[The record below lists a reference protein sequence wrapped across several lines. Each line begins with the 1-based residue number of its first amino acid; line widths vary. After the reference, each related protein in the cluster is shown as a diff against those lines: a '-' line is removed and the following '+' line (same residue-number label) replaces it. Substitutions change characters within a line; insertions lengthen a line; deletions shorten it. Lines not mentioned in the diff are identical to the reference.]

1 MSSIDTR
8 TFRHYLRH
16 FERELNIQN
25 TSSCCCGVTLTQC
38 HTLMELHNEDNIQL
52 NELSQKLFLDK
63 STVSRTVESLVNQ
76 ELVKREIPK
85 QNRRTTNIK
94 LSEKGL
100 DVCETIHNGNDAYFE
115 EALGAIPKNILP
127 KFIEGFNTL
136 VNKMIELNETGEN
149 K

>member
-1 MSSIDTR
+1 M
-8 TFRHYLRH
+8 
-16 FERELNIQN
+16 
-25 TSSCCCGVTLTQC
+25 
-38 HTLMELHNEDNIQL
+38 
-52 NELSQKLFLDK
+52 
-63 STVSRTVESLVNQ
+63 
-76 ELVKREIPK
+76 
-85 QNRRTTNIK
+85 
-94 LSEKGL
+94 